1 MQWNAIVSESYP
13 GFRPPRT
20 APPAIKDKNTPLQS
34 VVPVVEQPASPAV
47 EETVEAEEVVTEIP
61 AAGEAAEDP
70 AAVETVNDG
79 LVLEPAAEDAE
90 GTAAVPAADKG
101 AAPAKTPAAP
111 AVKYTEYVVKP
122 GDSLSVIA
130 KKFYKDGRLFDRIY
144 EANKDV
150 IKNPNRLPLGL
161 KIRIPQL

>member
-1 MQWNAIVSESYP
+1 M
-13 GFRPPRT
+13 
-20 APPAIKDKNTPLQS
+20 
-34 VVPVVEQPASPAV
+34 
-47 EETVEAEEVVTEIP
+47 
-61 AAGEAAEDP
+61 
-70 AAVETVNDG
+70 NDG

-90 GTAAVPAADKG
+90 GAVAVPAADKG